1 MLMMMRRSNELGT
14 TVQHSTHWESDI
26 CNTLNWYYF
35 WWSFTPWTKKEQF
48 KFHEMPT
55 HCCCTEK
62 NHVFFIKESCNT
74 LRSEQIFSVL
84 FTQFENVP
92 FCCDNNCKV
101 YGIDFVVFLE
111 IKMDKTSA
119 LQCPVLLSETQKNT
133 HRNILTSVNIAYKM
147 SK

>member
-1 MLMMMRRSNELGT
+1 MRRSNELGT

-35 WWSFTPWTKKEQF
+35 WWSFTPWTKKNNLNSTKCQRIAVAR
-48 KFHEMPT
+48 KRIM
-55 HCCCTEK
+55 
-62 NHVFFIKESCNT
+62 FFIKESCNT

-119 LQCPVLLSETQKNT
+119 LQCSVLLSETQKNT